1 MVIVWVMM
9 LHHSVIGSGLRLTGV
24 AGQSVSSR
32 VGQVSRRKQRG
43 AGYVGWLL
51 VRLVTPDQE
60 PATQAQREWH
70 V

>member
-1 MVIVWVMM
+1 MPSSDRPRVSVREQLRCFVVLLASDTWVVA
-9 LHHSVIGSGLRLTGV
+9 VIGAGLLAL
-24 AGQSVSSR
+24 AG
-32 VGQVSRRKQRG
+32 
-43 AGYVGWLL
+43 VGWLL